1 MVCLAGAIWA
11 LYNAAYITVIS
22 FVPLFL
28 HSTGMAPA
36 TATSVVGLG
45 MWVAIVAGPLGGIV
59 ADRLGRPTLL
69 IVACVLIWGFGLML
83 VIPWADSL
91 SLLVG
96 LMFVASLI
104 GNLPAGPIVAL
115 ASEVL
120 RPQVRSTGMGIF
132 YTVLYAGLGLGPVL
146 AGFVSDVTGNPAAPV
161 YLIAVL
167 AVLTVLALALFRA
180 LQVRGFPRAVL
191 LSESVAG

>member
-1 MVCLAGAIWA
+1 
-11 LYNAAYITVIS
+11 
-22 FVPLFL
+22 
-28 HSTGMAPA
+28 
-36 TATSVVGLG
+36 

-59 ADRLGRPTLL
+59 ADRLGRSTLF

-83 VIPWADSL
+83 VIPWAGSL

-132 YTVLYAGLGLGPVL
+132 YTMLYSGLGLGPVL
-146 AGFVSDVTGNPAAPV
+146 AGFVSDVTENPAAPV

-167 AVLTVLALALFRA
+167 AGLTVLALALFRA
-180 LQVRGFPRAVL
+180 LQVRGFPRAVR

>member
-28 HSTGMAPA
+28 HSTGMATA
-36 TATSVVGLG
+36 TAMSVVGVG

-59 ADRLGRPTLL
+59 ADRLGRPTLF

-83 VIPWADSL
+83 IIPWAGSL
-91 SLLVG
+91 SLLVA

-132 YTVLYAGLGLGPVL
+132 YTVLYSGLGLGPVL

-167 AVLTVLALALFRA
+167 AVFTVLALALFRTLQARGSPTA
-180 LQVRGFPRAVL
+180 LLVQKA
-191 LSESVAG
+191 